1 MRGGTGNDT
10 YIVDEFRDVIRE
22 GSDNGTDLVQA
33 SVNYILKN
41 NNVENLTLIG
51 SEDIKGTGNSSANTI
66 KGNSGANKLN
76 GGAGVD
82 ILIGKAGNDVL
93 IGGSGNDRLVGGVG
107 IDKLTGGVGNDTL
120 TGGSGNDIFQI
131 NSGIGRDEITD
142 YTSREDRIKLLGGLE
157 ENDLTIR
164 QAGDNVKIKYEGDLM
179 AIVQDTL
186 IADLTFI

>member
-1 MRGGTGNDT
+1 M
-10 YIVDEFRDVIRE
+10 
-22 GSDNGTDLVQA
+22 
-33 SVNYILKN
+33 
-41 NNVENLTLIG
+41 
-51 SEDIKGTGNSSANTI
+51 
-66 KGNSGANKLN
+66 N

-93 IGGSGNDRLVGGVG
+93 IGGSGNDRLVGADG

-120 TGGSGNDIFQI
+120 LGGSGNDIFQI
-131 NSGIGRDEITD
+131 NTGAGEDVIKD
-142 YTSREDRIKLLGGLE
+142 YGYGNDRIKLLGGLT